1 MPEDPHRFTPDEVE
15 RLRSCRILVMSGMDF
30 VQCSVPSS
38 LQVPKRIQQFV
49 SSLTE
54 EELCYIVLGGYRGQE
69 SRSIVGAAGQRAAG
83 AAGETVGLYEDRGL
97 PVIVMADGP
106 AGLRLNQDYVREGKG
121 TRGVGNVMPNGF
133 GYFVEEDASV
143 QEEVKRR
150 VANPEQEVFHQYCSA
165 IPIGMALAQS
175 WNLSLCK
182 ACGDLVGDEMERFGV
197 HLWLAPA
204 LNIHR
209 SPLCGR
215 NFEYY
220 SEDPLLS
227 GRIAAA
233 ITQGVQ
239 KHPGRGTTIKHFCCN
254 NQETDRMLSNSV
266 VSERALREIYLKGF
280 QIAVEESQPKAVMTS
295 YNLLNGEHTSQ
306 RRDLIME
313 CLRGEWGFQG
323 VVMTDWVIARLGRTV
338 PAKYARA
345 VAAGSIQTGNDLHMP
360 GGQQDY
366 ENLLGALRGE
376 GGYPLKRHQV
386 EECAQR
392 VV

>member
-1 MPEDPHRFTPDEVE
+1 
-15 RLRSCRILVMSGMDF
+15 
-30 VQCSVPSS
+30 
-38 LQVPKRIQQFV
+38 
-49 SSLTE
+49 
-54 EELCYIVLGGYRGQE
+54 
-69 SRSIVGAAGQRAAG
+69 
-83 AAGETVGLYEDRGL
+83 
-97 PVIVMADGP
+97 
-106 AGLRLNQDYVREGKG
+106 
-121 TRGVGNVMPNGF
+121 
-133 GYFVEEDASV
+133 
-143 QEEVKRR
+143 
-150 VANPEQEVFHQYCSA
+150 
-165 IPIGMALAQS
+165 
-175 WNLSLCK
+175 
-182 ACGDLVGDEMERFGV
+182 
-197 HLWLAPA
+197 
-204 LNIHR
+204 
-209 SPLCGR
+209 
-215 NFEYY
+215 
-220 SEDPLLS
+220 
-227 GRIAAA
+227 
-233 ITQGVQ
+233 
-239 KHPGRGTTIKHFCCN
+239 
-254 NQETDRMLSNSV
+254 MLSNSV

-345 VAAGSIQTGNDLHMP
+345 VAAGSIQTGDDLHMP